1 MKTVKLKHHGT
12 PLPHKALHSH
22 CQLYHLALCIVSV
35 LFYHT
40 DEAGAEEIALMQAMI
55 QDKNCLVD
63 PCSNNGTCVD
73 GLDTFFCICASGY
86 TGISCGIG
94 KCSSCVVSVG

>member
-1 MKTVKLKHHGT
+1 
-12 PLPHKALHSH
+12 
-22 CQLYHLALCIVSV
+22 
-35 LFYHT
+35 
-40 DEAGAEEIALMQAMI
+40 MQAMI

-73 GLDTFFCICASGY
+73 GLDTFFCVCASGY